1 MAFYTAGNAG
11 EGAAGNTAGSMFP
24 RYQGHLLVGSL
35 KFRRLHLVML
45 GADGLPESEQV
56 ILDGQIGRI
65 RDVAVVP
72 DGPRAGAILLLS
84 DEAQG
89 GLFMLRR

>member
-1 MAFYTAGNAG
+1 
-11 EGAAGNTAGSMFP
+11 MFSS
-24 RYQGHLLVGSL
+24 LLVLFFCGH
-35 KFRRLHLVML
+35 KIYFRRLYLVEL
-45 GADGLPESEQV
+45 DGESGLPTSERV

-65 RDVAVVP
+65 RDVAVAP
-72 DGPRAGAILLLS
+72 HGPHAGAILLLS

>member
-1 MAFYTAGNAG
+1 
-11 EGAAGNTAGSMFP
+11 
-24 RYQGHLLVGSL
+24 
-35 KFRRLHLVML
+35 ML
-45 GADGLPESEQV
+45 GADGLPESERV